1 MTATTPT
8 TTTGHDAQPRPL
20 VVDSLDALYA
30 IKGLQD
36 TLGAH
41 SIWAIEEDDEA
52 LAAFATGAVGLGRL
66 ATALY
71 EHRTRPL
78 PASSGRTPVA
88 ETVGALRAQIA
99 VVLSELDMPDPDV
112 MLTYETMYGFTWGLQ
127 EAVKAC
133 ELPPEENVDDEAY
146 QKLHRLAGLAQALSE
161 AAGTT
166 AAHISRRIS
175 DRNKALGIFPY
186 HRYNRDAD
194 RATPTATATESGATP
209 DDGA

>member
-1 MTATTPT
+1 MT
-8 TTTGHDAQPRPL
+8 
-20 VVDSLDALYA
+20 VIA
-30 IKGLQD
+30 IRQD
-36 TLGAH
+36 VN
-41 SIWAIEEDDEA
+41 EA
-52 LAAFATGAVGLGRL
+52 LKLVTEMVRGWQKAKWPKNAGTVVSPQ
-66 ATALY
+66 
-71 EHRTRPL
+71 HRTRPL

-146 QKLHRLAGLAQALSE
+146 QKLHRLAKLAQALSE

-175 DRNKALGIFPY
+175 DRNKALGNFPY

-194 RATPTATATESGATP
+194 RATPTATPMEGGATP
-209 DDGA
+209 GDGATA

>member
-8 TTTGHDAQPRPL
+8 PEQATTTTGHDEQPRPL
-20 VVDSLDALYA
+20 VVDSRDALYA

-146 QKLHRLAGLAQALSE
+146 QKAASPRQAGPGALRGGGDDSCAYQPTHQRPE
-161 AAGTT
+161 QGTGELPLP
-166 AAHISRRIS
+166 SLQPRR
-175 DRNKALGIFPY
+175 R
-186 HRYNRDAD
+186 
-194 RATPTATATESGATP
+194 
-209 DDGA
+209 